1 MDQLCSGHWS
11 GSVAPEHYKNLSKV
25 HLANK
30 NHLSSLNVD
39 FLTQKK
45 ETSRHRVSA
54 FVLKLHAE
62 CLATECF
69 IIDACLAH
77 EVSNVVLNSLLVTD
91 ADFSER
97 CSTLTM
103 ALRL

>member
-1 MDQLCSGHWS
+1 M
-11 GSVAPEHYKNLSKV
+11 PEHYKNLSKV

-30 NHLSSLNVD
+30 NYLTSQKID
-39 FLTQKK
+39 FLTQKNDA
-45 ETSRHRVSA
+45 SRHRVSA

-62 CLATECF
+62 CLATECL

-77 EVSNVVLNSLLVTD
+77 EVSHVVLNTLLVTD